1 MLHSKENATF
11 SLSVHKEQKYG
22 GIEEEEEEEERESNI
37 IL

>member
-22 GIEEEEEEEERESNI
+22 GIEEEEEEERESNI